1 MKELRTICAIQ
12 ATAAEVWRV
21 LMDFQSYPDWNPFV
35 RSIEGATTPGSKLKV
50 RLQQPGSKAMQFR
63 PRVITLEPELEFR
76 WLGHLFVPGLFDG
89 EHYFRIERWEGEG
102 VRFVQ
107 GERFRGLLVPLFSK
121 MIDQQT
127 AAGFEAANLALKERV
142 EAQSEGG

>member
-1 MKELRTICAIQ
+1 MKELRTIIAIQ

-21 LMDFQSYPDWNPFV
+21 LMDFESYPDWNPFV

-50 RLQQPGSKAMQFR
+50 RLQQGDGKAMQFR
-63 PRVITLEPELEFR
+63 PRVMVLEPEVEFR
-76 WLGHLFVPGLFDG
+76 WLGHLLVPGLFDG
-89 EHYFRIERWEGEG
+89 EHYFRIEKSDGDG

-107 GERFRGLLVPLFSK
+107 GERFGGLLVPLFSK
-121 MIDQQT
+121 MIDERT

-142 EAQSEGG
+142 ETR

>member
-1 MKELRTICAIQ
+1 MKEIRTICEIQ

-21 LMDFQSYPDWNPFV
+21 LMDFESYPDWNPFV

-63 PRVITLEPELEFR
+63 PRVMVLEPEVEFR
-76 WLGHLFVPGLFDG
+76 WLGHLLVPGLFDG
-89 EHYFRIERWEGEG
+89 EHYFRIEKSDGDG

-121 MIDQQT
+121 MIDERT
-127 AAGFEAANLALKERV
+127 AAGFEAANRALKERV
-142 EAQSEGG
+142 ESR